1 VNGGE
6 QALAIGETTGSDVN
20 AEAGGLST
28 EVIFTTLSNRRR
40 RYALHYLAQVGD
52 SVTIRDLSEQIAA
65 WENRIDRRAVTPKQR
80 KRVYTALHQTH
91 LPMMDRLGAVAYD
104 RDRGTVA
111 TTEHLD
117 AFEIYLDVV
126 PRDDIPWSQ
135 FYLALGGVLS
145 ALVVVA
151 ALGIPPFSSV
161 DGFGYALAVAAAVT
175 VAGGVHTLRDRR
187 TRVGTTPEPTE
198 VSVGPPR
205 GVAVDPPAE
214 VAEDE

>member
-198 VSVGPPR
+198 VSVEPPR

>member
-1 VNGGE
+1 MNGG
-6 QALAIGETTGSDVN
+6 ARTLAIEETTDRDAN
-20 AEAGGLST
+20 AGAERVPTEA
-28 EVIFTTLSNRRR
+28 IFTTLSNRRR
-40 RYALHYLAQVGD
+40 RYVLHYLAQVAD

-65 WENRIDRRAVTPKQR
+65 WENRIDRSTVTPKQR

-91 LPMMDRLGAVAYD
+91 LPMMDRVGAVAYD

-117 AFEIYLDVV
+117 AFDIYLDVV

-145 ALVVVA
+145 ALVVAA
-151 ALGIPPFSSV
+151 ALGISPFSSV
-161 DGFGYALAVAAAVT
+161 GGFGYALAVAAVVT

-198 VSVGPPR
+198 VSAEPPQD
-205 GVAVDPPAE
+205 VAIDPPTE

>member
-1 VNGGE
+1 MNGGT
-6 QALAIGETTGSDVN
+6 QALAIGETTNRDVN
-20 AEAGGLST
+20 TGAERLPT
-28 EVIFTTLSNRRR
+28 EAIFTTLSNRRR
-40 RYALHYLAQVGD
+40 RYTLHYLAQVGD

-126 PRDDIPWSQ
+126 PRNDIPWSQ

-198 VSVGPPR
+198 VAVEPPR
-205 GVAVDPPAE
+205 DVAVDPPAE

>member
-1 VNGGE
+1 M
-6 QALAIGETTGSDVN
+6 LAIGETTDRDAN
-20 AEAGGLST
+20 ARAERLPT

-40 RYALHYLAQVGD
+40 RYVLHYLAQVGD
-52 SVTIRDLSEQIAA
+52 AVTMRDLSEQIAA
-65 WENRIDRRAVTPKQR
+65 WENRIDRPAVTPKQR

-91 LPMMDRLGAVAYD
+91 LPMMNRLGAVAYD

-135 FYLALGGVLS
+135 FYLALGSVLS

-151 ALGIPPFSSV
+151 ALGIAPFSSV
-161 DGFGYALAVAAAVT
+161 GGFGYALAVAAAVT

-198 VSVGPPR
+198 VSVEPPR
-205 GVAVDPPAE
+205 GVAIAPPAE
-214 VAEDE
+214 MAEDE